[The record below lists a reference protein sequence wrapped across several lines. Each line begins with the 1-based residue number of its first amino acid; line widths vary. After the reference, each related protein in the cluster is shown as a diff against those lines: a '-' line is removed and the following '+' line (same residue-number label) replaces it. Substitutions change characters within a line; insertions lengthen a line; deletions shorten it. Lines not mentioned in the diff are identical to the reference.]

1 MKRLLTA
8 VAILGAIGVVAPGLA
23 DSIPEQDQDVQDML
37 VFMRQEEKLARD
49 VYLYLDGLYGTN
61 QPGAKI
67 FARIAESEQRHTD
80 SVAQLLASYGIEDPV
95 ADAAIGEFADP
106 ALQELYDT
114 LIVVG
119 SAGLTEGLD
128 VGVLIE
134 RKDMTDIVD
143 AIELSLD
150 YDDIVR
156 VYTNLLAGSERHLDS
171 FLKVLDTSAD
181 SSAAAMSATP
191 GERRKGP

>member
-1 MKRLLTA
+1 MKRLLTT
-8 VAILGAIGVVAPGLA
+8 VAILGAIGVMAPGLA
-23 DSIPEQDQDVQDML
+23 DSIPDQDQDVQDML

-49 VYLYLDGLYGTN
+49 VYLYLDGLYGGG
-61 QPGAKI
+61 QPGTRI

-80 SVAQLLASYGIEDPV
+80 AVAELLTSYGIEDEV
-95 ADAAIGEFADP
+95 VDAAIGEFADP

-119 SAGLTEGLD
+119 SAGLTEGLG

-134 RKDMTDIVD
+134 RKDMTDIVE
-143 AIELSLD
+143 AIEVSLD
-150 YDDIVR
+150 YVDIVK
-156 VYTNLLAGSERHLDS
+156 VYTNLLAGSEHHLDA

-181 SSAAAMSATP
+181 SSAAAVSATP
-191 GERRKGP
+191 GRGQKGP

>member
-1 MKRLLTA
+1 MKRLLTT
-8 VAILGAIGVVAPGLA
+8 VAILGTIGVVAPGLA
-23 DSIPEQDQDVQDML
+23 DSIPDQDQDVQDML

-49 VYLYLDGLYGTN
+49 VYLYLDGLYGGG
-61 QPGAKI
+61 QPGTRI

-80 SVAQLLASYGIEDPV
+80 AVAELLTSYGIEDEV

-119 SAGLTEGLD
+119 SAGLTEGLG

-134 RKDMTDIVD
+134 RKDMTDIVK
-143 AIELSLD
+143 AIEVSLD
-150 YDDIVR
+150 YDDIVK

-191 GERRKGP
+191 GGGHKGP

>member
-49 VYLYLDGLYGTN
+49 VYLYLDGLYGGN

-80 SVAQLLASYGIEDPV
+80 AVAALLASYGIDDPV
-95 ADAAIGEFADP
+95 ATAGIGEFADP
-106 ALQELYDT
+106 GLQELYDT

-119 SAGLTEGLD
+119 SAGLTEGLG
-128 VGVLIE
+128 VGVVIE
-134 RKDMTDIVD
+134 RKDMTDIVE

-150 YDDIVR
+150 YVDIVQ
-156 VYTNLLAGSERHLDS
+156 VYTNLLAGSERHLDA

-181 SSAAAMSATP
+181 SSAAAMSTTP

>member
-1 MKRLLTA
+1 MKRLLTT
-8 VAILGAIGVVAPGLA
+8 VAILGAIGIVAPGLA
-23 DSIPEQDQDVQDML
+23 ESIPDEDQDVQDML

-49 VYLYLDGLYGTN
+49 VYLYLDGLYGGG
-61 QPGAKI
+61 QPGTRI

-80 SVAQLLASYGIEDPV
+80 AVAELLTTYGIEDEV

-106 ALQELYDT
+106 VLQELYDT

-119 SAGLTEGLD
+119 SVGLTEGLG

-134 RKDMTDIVD
+134 RKDMTDILD

-150 YDDIVR
+150 YVDIVK

-181 SSAAAMSATP
+181 SSAAAMNAPP
-191 GERRKGP
+191 GQRRKGP

>member
-1 MKRLLTA
+1 MKRLLTT
-8 VAILGAIGVVAPGLA
+8 VAILGAIGVMAPGLA
-23 DSIPEQDQDVQDML
+23 DSIPDEDQDVQDML

-49 VYLYLDGLYGTN
+49 VYLYLDGLYGGG
-61 QPGAKI
+61 QPGTRI

-80 SVAQLLASYGIEDPV
+80 AVAELLTTYGIEDEV

-106 ALQELYDT
+106 VLQELYDT

-119 SAGLTEGLD
+119 SAGLTEGLG

-134 RKDMTDIVD
+134 RKDMTDIVE
-143 AIELSLD
+143 AIEVSLD
-150 YDDIVR
+150 YVDIVK
-156 VYTNLLAGSERHLDS
+156 VYTNLLAGSEHHLDA

-181 SSAAAMSATP
+181 SSAAAVSATP
-191 GERRKGP
+191 GRGQKGP

>member
-1 MKRLLTA
+1 MKRLLTT

-23 DSIPEQDQDVQDML
+23 DSIPDADQDVQDML

-49 VYLYLDGLYGTN
+49 VYLYLDGLYGGG
-61 QPGAKI
+61 QPGTKI

-80 SVAQLLASYGIEDPV
+80 AVAELLTSYGIEDEV
-95 ADAAIGEFADP
+95 ADAGVGEFADP
-106 ALQELYDT
+106 GLQELYDT

-119 SAGLTEGLD
+119 SAGLTEGLG

-134 RKDMTDIVD
+134 RKDMTDIVE
-143 AIELSLD
+143 AIEVSLD
-150 YDDIVR
+150 YVDIVK
-156 VYTNLLAGSERHLDS
+156 VYTNLLAGSERHLDA

-191 GERRKGP
+191 GERSKGP

>member
-1 MKRLLTA
+1 MKRLLTT

-23 DSIPEQDQDVQDML
+23 DSIPDQDQDVQDML

-49 VYLYLDGLYGTN
+49 VYLYLDGLYGGN

-80 SVAQLLASYGIEDPV
+80 AVAELLTIYGIVDEV
-95 ADAAIGEFADP
+95 ADAAIGEFTDP
-106 ALQELYDT
+106 VLQELYDT

-119 SAGLTEGLD
+119 SAGLTEALG

-134 RKDMTDIVD
+134 RKDMTDIVE
-143 AIELSLD
+143 AIEVSLD
-150 YDDIVR
+150 YVDVVQ

-171 FLKVLDTSAD
+171 FLKVLDTSGD
-181 SSAAAMSATP
+181 SSAAAMSATQD
-191 GERRKGP
+191 ERHKGP

>member
-1 MKRLLTA
+1 MKRLLTT

-23 DSIPEQDQDVQDML
+23 DSIPDEDQEVQDEL

-49 VYLYLDGLYGTN
+49 VYLYLDGLYGGE

-80 SVAQLLASYGIEDPV
+80 AVAELLASYGIEDPV

-106 ALQELYDT
+106 DLQELYDT

-119 SAGLTEGLD
+119 SAGLTEGLG

-134 RKDMTDIVD
+134 RKDMTDIVE
-143 AIELSLD
+143 AIEVSLD
-150 YDDIVR
+150 YVDVVK
-156 VYTNLLAGSERHLDS
+156 VYTNLLAGSEHHLDA
-171 FLKVLDTSAD
+171 FLKVLDTSAN
-181 SSAAAMSATP
+181 SSAAAMTATP

>member
-1 MKRLLTA
+1 MKRLLTT
-8 VAILGAIGVVAPGLA
+8 VAILGTIGVVAPGLA
-23 DSIPEQDQDVQDML
+23 DSIPDEDQDVQDML

-49 VYLYLDGLYGTN
+49 VYLYLDGLYGGG
-61 QPGAKI
+61 QPGTRI

-80 SVAQLLASYGIEDPV
+80 AVAELLTSYGIEDEV

-119 SAGLTEGLD
+119 SAGLTEGLG

-134 RKDMTDIVD
+134 RKDMTDIVE

-150 YDDIVR
+150 YDDIVK

-181 SSAAAMSATP
+181 SSAAAMGATP
-191 GERRKGP
+191 GGGRKGP

>member
-1 MKRLLTA
+1 MNRLLTT

-23 DSIPEQDQDVQDML
+23 DSIPDQDQDVQDML

-49 VYLYLDGLYGTN
+49 VYLYLDGLYGGGR
-61 QPGAKI
+61 PGTKV

-80 SVAQLLASYGIEDPV
+80 AVAELLASYGIEDEV
-95 ADAAIGEFADP
+95 ADAGVGEFTDP

-119 SAGLTEGLD
+119 SAGLTEGLG

-134 RKDMTDIVD
+134 RKDMTDIVE

-156 VYTNLLAGSERHLDS
+156 VYTNLLAGSERHLDA

>member
-1 MKRLLTA
+1 MKRLLTT

-23 DSIPEQDQDVQDML
+23 DSIPDADQDVQDML

-49 VYLYLDGLYGTN
+49 VYLYLDGLYGGGR
-61 QPGAKI
+61 PGTKV

-80 SVAQLLASYGIEDPV
+80 SVAELLTSYGIEDEV

-119 SAGLTEGLD
+119 SAGLTEGLG

-134 RKDMTDIVD
+134 RKDMTDIVE

-150 YDDIVR
+150 YDDIVS

-191 GERRKGP
+191 GGGRKGP